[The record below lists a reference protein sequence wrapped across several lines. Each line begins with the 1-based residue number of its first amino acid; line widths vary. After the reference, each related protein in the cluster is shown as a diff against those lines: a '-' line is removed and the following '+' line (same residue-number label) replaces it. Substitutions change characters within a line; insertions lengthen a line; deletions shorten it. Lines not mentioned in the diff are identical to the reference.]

1 MDRHRD
7 DEVFDALHAMGD
19 VESSPLGLDGR
30 YADGRIEPATFIYSH
45 VRRLVPGPFKKAV
58 PRIAVGLLFASL
70 GMVFVRMLTGIET
83 GWLAAVLRVGSVPF
97 GLLCGILFAYLGLRL
112 MFERAPKGE
121 DGRRRGLGEGCLMR
135 GFCAPILL
143 ALAVGCFWGFA
154 WAPLA
159 DVPAMLHPERT
170 ELVEFEVSRTRRH
183 NYTLSGTTGDGESF
197 FSSVDKGF
205 YERFRDAE
213 GESLF
218 LEYLPGSNV
227 VLSASED
234 PLPS

>member
-97 GLLCGILFAYLGLRL
+97 GLLCGILFRIP
-112 MFERAPKGE
+112 RPAPH
-121 DGRRRGLGEGCLMR
+121 
-135 GFCAPILL
+135 
-143 ALAVGCFWGFA
+143 V
-154 WAPLA
+154 
-159 DVPAMLHPERT
+159 
-170 ELVEFEVSRTRRH
+170 RTR
-183 NYTLSGTTGDGESF
+183 
-197 FSSVDKGF
+197 
-205 YERFRDAE
+205 AE
-213 GESLF
+213 GRGWAAPRL
-218 LEYLPGSNV
+218 G
-227 VLSASED
+227 
-234 PLPS
+234 

>member
-83 GWLAAVLRVGSVPF
+83 GWLAAVLRVGDVYKRQRVPHV
-97 GLLCGILFAYLGLRL
+97 
-112 MFERAPKGE
+112 ERYRAGHHALVDQIE
-121 DGRRRGLGEGCLMR
+121 HGGVHHLAQDGEGLVVAVVA
-135 GFCAPILL
+135 GEH
-143 ALAVGCFWGFA
+143 LAVHHRARLGAVRLDLGDGA
-154 WAPLA
+154 GL
-159 DVPAMLHPERT
+159 PAMRVVDEA
-170 ELVEFEVSRTRRH
+170 VS
-183 NYTLSGTTGDGESF
+183 YTHLD
-197 FSSVDKGF
+197 VYK
-205 YERFRDAE
+205 RQ
-213 GESLF
+213 
-218 LEYLPGSNV
+218 
-227 VLSASED
+227 VLI
-234 PLPS
+234 

>member
-143 ALAVGCFWGFA
+143 ALAASHGRLSRMCLPCCIPSELSLSSSRSAVRVGTTIRSREPPATASPSSAPSIRGFTSVFAMWKANPCF
-154 WAPLA
+154 LSI
-159 DVPAMLHPERT
+159 
-170 ELVEFEVSRTRRH
+170 SRDR
-183 NYTLSGTTGDGESF
+183 TLS
-197 FSSVDKGF
+197 
-205 YERFRDAE
+205 
-213 GESLF
+213 
-218 LEYLPGSNV
+218 
-227 VLSASED
+227 
-234 PLPS
+234 